1 LAPEHFVPAVV
12 DAGYTA
18 VELVPPEY
26 RSLVTDHDHIG
37 HYHTADNPGR
47 HEMDK
52 EQELYYPA
60 ILRAIKEAGHTGYIT
75 HEFVPRA
82 IQLLR

>member
-37 HYHTADNPGR
+37 HYHTAGNPGR

-60 ILRAIKEAGHTGYIT
+60 ILRAIKEAGRTGYIT